1 MSQIQSLGATGGT
14 GTVNSVLAGD
24 STSNVAAGLE
34 ALPVGA
40 VTTVNLTNRYRGV
53 ASTTDETP
61 ANIITIP
68 LGATAGVYI
77 VDVNIVAFNSSDS
90 KGAGY
95 HIYGAVR
102 TDTTDSILCG
112 TPDKWVN
119 EESATVT
126 GGADVVAGGVGD
138 NNLYVQITGV
148 ALKTIE
154 WKSVATYVLVN

>member
-1 MSQIQSLGATGGT
+1 M
-14 GTVNSVLAGD
+14 
-24 STSNVAAGLE
+24 
-34 ALPVGA
+34 
-40 VTTVNLTNRYRGV
+40 